1 MDPDSVAGSDTALI
15 LIGRSVETLM
25 QSAFDAPVL
34 ADGGKPLDCVQ
45 SIRSTAGD
53 QVDRLWLVFADV
65 TIELCN
71 LFDVWEAGTFRG
83 CRLCVNLPLFRTPA
97 IDLVGPSQ
105 RRRHELRGKRPPAWR
120 RSVCARFV

>member
-1 MDPDSVAGSDTALI
+1 
-15 LIGRSVETLM
+15 M
-25 QSAFDAPVL
+25 QASFDAPVL

-45 SIRSTAGD
+45 SIRSAAGD

-71 LFDVWEAGTFRG
+71 LFDVREADTFRG
-83 CRLCVNLPLFRTPA
+83 CRLCVNLPLFRPA
-97 IDLVGPSQ
+97 AICLLGPGK
-105 RRRHELRGKRPPAWR
+105 RRRHELRGKKPPAWR